1 MRRLARGCCDHLG
14 IERPELVGDVGI
26 ERDAGLVAITCI
38 HVRDSS
44 TRPLGIS
51 GVRDRV
57 NMTAVLLVLEP
68 IFEADLP
75 SEIYAYRVGRNA
87 QRAVVEMEQL
97 LFPRHPDVVDA
108 DLGRN
113 KVVTS
118 PRVNSRASPELIAT
132 ISDLLILLDH
142 WFPRAAVGI
151 WDQIINSR
159 PS

>member
-1 MRRLARGCCDHLG
+1 
-14 IERPELVGDVGI
+14 
-26 ERDAGLVAITCI
+26 
-38 HVRDSS
+38 
-44 TRPLGIS
+44 
-51 GVRDRV
+51 
-57 NMTAVLLVLEP
+57 MTAVLLVLEP